1 MIRLRGILLAGL
13 TAACACAQLP
23 VRVIF
28 LEPVSSVDTR
38 GAEIQAENPIYR
50 RAADTSRYTAWL
62 NNEAAARAFRLYRDA
77 CEIAHPGG
85 GAPDYYVALVRGG
98 NHAAIGFRIQE
109 GAKLE
114 EHPRQ
119 PYILLDA
126 VESRFQDTLLHET
139 GHMAM
144 AMLADGRL
152 LNGKAMA
159 AIPHS
164 TATLSDRSTAFTE
177 GYAIHLETLQAHVDT
192 GDAVRRQFH
201 RGMVLFGDG
210 DFHNTE
216 YFHHSTDLT
225 SYSQSVAR
233 YFEVRENN
241 FSFESAFQ
249 GPDYLRVQLEKP
261 RDFTTPRD
269 ANQLLQSEG
278 YYASFFFLWTM
289 RGKSLPSAAEID
301 NRERQILRAMHAAFQ
316 ANPSLGSETWLLH
329 VVSQYMQLFP
339 DEKTAIVDALND
351 TSHGVFV
358 DPGAAAMW
366 KEHYLGALQLDRDK
380 LNIQAVT
387 AARKKWRDQ
396 VLTDPA
402 VLLSR
407 LGPEIPCTV
416 PAAKVRLAAFGR
428 DMTVRFDMNTV
439 QPGILR
445 LIPKITEAEVFAWTA
460 ARPFAGRQDFLAR
473 SGVKKETLAE
483 LKF

>member
-1 MIRLRGILLAGL
+1 MIRLRAILLAAM
-13 TAACACAQLP
+13 TAAGACAQLP

-28 LEPVSSVDTR
+28 LEAVSGVDTR
-38 GAEIQAENPIYR
+38 GAEIQEQNALYR
-50 RAADTSRYTAWL
+50 RVTDSSRYTPWL
-62 NNEAAARAFRLYRDA
+62 NNDAAARAFQLYRMA
-77 CEIAHPGG
+77 CDIAQPGG
-85 GAPDYYVALVRGG
+85 GVPDYYVALVKGG
-98 NHAAIGFRIQE
+98 NHAATGFRIQD
-109 GAKLE
+109 GTKIE

-119 PYILLDA
+119 PYILLDP
-126 VESRFQDTLLHET
+126 VEARFQDTLLHET

-144 AMLADGRL
+144 AMLAGGRRLDGRQ
-152 LNGKAMA
+152 MS

-164 TATLSDRSTAFTE
+164 TAALSDRSTAFSE
-177 GYAIHLETLQAHVDT
+177 GYAIHLETLQAHVASS
-192 GDAVRRQFH
+192 DAARRQYH

-225 SYSQSVAR
+225 TYSQSVAR
-233 YFEVRENN
+233 YFEIRENN

-261 RDFTTPRD
+261 RDFATPRD
-269 ANQLLQSEG
+269 ADQLLQSEG
-278 YYASFFFLWTM
+278 YYGSFFFLWAM
-289 RGKSLPSAAEID
+289 RGESVPAAAEID
-301 NRERQILRAMHAAFQ
+301 NREKQMMRAMHAAFQ
-316 ANPSLGSETWLLH
+316 ANQALGPEPWLLH
-329 VVSQYMQLFP
+329 VVGQYMTLFP
-339 DEKTAIVDALND
+339 DEKSAIADALND

-380 LNIQAVT
+380 LNIPAIL
-387 AARKKWRDQ
+387 AARKKWREQ
-396 VLTDPA
+396 VLADPA

-407 LGPEIPCTV
+407 LGPEIACTI
-416 PAAKVRLAAFGR
+416 PSAKVRLAAFGR
-428 DMTVRFDMNTV
+428 EMTVRFDVNTV

-445 LIPKITEAEVFAWTA
+445 LIPKISEAEIFSWIS
-460 ARPFAGRQDFLAR
+460 ARPFAGRQDFAAR